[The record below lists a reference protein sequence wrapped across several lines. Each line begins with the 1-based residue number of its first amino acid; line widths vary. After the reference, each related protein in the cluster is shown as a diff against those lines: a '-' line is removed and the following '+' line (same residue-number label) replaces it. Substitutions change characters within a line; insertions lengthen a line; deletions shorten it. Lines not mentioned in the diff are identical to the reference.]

1 MSLIGPR
8 PLLVKYLPYYNN
20 EEKLRH
26 GQRIISNGQGMK
38 YWLLGWC

>member
-20 EEKLRH
+20 EERLR
-26 GQRIISNGQGMK
+26 QLENYMK
-38 YWLLGWC
+38 IWQ

>member
-20 EEKLRH
+20 EEVILYNNERSGTDRWQNVH
-26 GQRIISNGQGMK
+26 IM
-38 YWLLGWC
+38 